1 MENKKLKSSIAILV
15 AVIVV
20 IVGIVLIVNNKKN
33 NEEVINPEGSPTS
46 TESVISS
53 IFKKKPKASVEPVA
67 EEGTIEAEK
76 AVWEEETPFYT
87 TTKIPESTMN
97 LRSGYAISLD
107 NDDDNVYEIVGPS
120 NYEEVVRYYDNPTD
134 VPEVEGG
141 VNLSKVGRITF
152 GDNEYQIFEKMSGD
166 ALTYY
171 YIKNENVGLLF
182 STETSGGLVGVDLAS
197 VTLK

>member
-20 IVGIVLIVNNKKN
+20 IVGIVLIVKNKKSS
-33 NEEVINPEGSPTS
+33 EVVTTEVAPTS

-53 IFKKKPKASVEPVA
+53 IFKKKPKAPVTPLP
-67 EEGTIEAEK
+67 EDGVVEAEK

-87 TTKIPESTMN
+87 STKIPESTMN

-107 NDDDNVYEIVGPS
+107 NDDDNVYEVVGPS
-120 NYEEVVRYYDNPTD
+120 NYEEAVRYYDNPTD

-141 VNLSKVGRITF
+141 VNLSRVGRITF
-152 GDNEYQIFEKMSGD
+152 GDNEYQIFEKMTGD

>member
-20 IVGIVLIVNNKKN
+20 IVGIVLIVKSKKN
-33 NEEVINPEGSPTS
+33 KEEVINPEGSPTS

-53 IFKKKPKASVEPVA
+53 IFKKKPKAPAEPVK
-67 EEGTIEAEK
+67 EEGPVEAEK

-107 NDDDNVYEIVGPS
+107 NDDSNVYEIVGPS
-120 NYEEVVRYYDNPTD
+120 NYEEMVRYYDNPTD

-141 VNLSKVGRITF
+141 VNLSRVGRITF
-152 GDNEYQIFEKMSGD
+152 GDNEYQIFEKMTGD

>member
-20 IVGIVLIVNNKKN
+20 IVGIVLIGKN
-33 NEEVINPEGSPTS
+33 RKTEEVVTPGEVATS
-46 TESVISS
+46 SESVISS

-120 NYEEVVRYYDNPTD
+120 NYEEVVRYYDKPTD

-152 GDNEYQIFEKMSGD
+152 GDNEYEIFEKMSGD